1 MLAIASLS
9 VRETASRRF
18 AWIVAFA
25 TVAAVALSTWGF
37 TKLGASVHPRY
48 AAAGLEAGLVIF
60 LGFGFSVVLA
70 IGAAFVAAPAI
81 AGEVERGIVLAVLP
95 RPISRADYVFGK
107 WLGTSALVAAYALV
121 AGALELA
128 ALDATTGYLPP
139 HPLLALAY
147 LVAEALAMLTLALT
161 LGTRL
166 PAIASGILALALF
179 GAGWIAGIAGAI
191 ARSLGN
197 AAILH
202 ATTVVGL
209 VVPTDVL
216 WRGAVFALEPAM
228 FLMAQDNLGDAAA
241 RNPFAVAAPPTT
253 AFLVWTAL
261 WFVAVLAF
269 GIANFA
275 RRDV

>member
-1 MLAIASLS
+1 LLAIAWLSL
-9 VRETASRRF
+9 RETASRRF
-18 AWIVAFA
+18 AWIVAIGTA
-25 TVAAVALSTWGF
+25 LAVGLSTWGF
-37 TKLGASVHPRY
+37 VKLGASVQPRA

-60 LGFGFSVVLA
+60 LGFSFSVVLA

-95 RPISRADYVFGK
+95 RPISRTAYVFGK

-121 AGALELA
+121 AGALELSA
-128 ALDATTGYLPP
+128 IDVSTGYLPP
-139 HPLLALAY
+139 RPFLALAY
-147 LVAEALAMLTLALT
+147 LVAEALAMLTLALS

-179 GAGWIAGIAGAI
+179 GAGWLAGIAGAI

-209 VVPTDVL
+209 IVPTDVL

-228 FLMAQDNLGDAAA
+228 FLVAQDDLGSGAS

-261 WFVAVLAF
+261 WFVAVL
-269 GIANFA
+269 GIGVANFA

>member
-18 AWIVAFA
+18 AWIVAVA
-25 TVAAVALSTWGF
+25 TAVAVGLSTWGF
-37 TKLGASVHPRY
+37 TKLGASVHPRA

-60 LGFGFSVVLA
+60 LGFTFSVVLA

-95 RPISRADYVFGK
+95 RPISRADYVLGK
-107 WLGTSALVAAYALV
+107 WLGTSALVAAYAFV
-121 AGALELA
+121 AGALELSA
-128 ALDATTGYLPP
+128 IDIATGYLPP
-139 HPLLALAY
+139 HPLPALAF
-147 LVAEALAMLTLALT
+147 LVAEALAMLTLALA

-197 AAILH
+197 VAILH

-228 FLMAQDNLGDAAA
+228 FLVAQDNLGDVAS

-261 WFVAVLAF
+261 WFVGVL
-269 GIANFA
+269 GIGFTNFA